1 MYSKPKRPRSRRS
14 DQGQFYMNAHPNCEA
29 CQIVESHDLH
39 HIITRATDGAEEDY
53 NYLALCVVC
62 HNTWHFVGRKAFA
75 VRYQHLSSKIQE
87 ACRGQGGKGGN

>member
-1 MYSKPKRPRSRRS
+1 MNYGRAKHPRSKRS
-14 DQGQFYMNAHPNCEA
+14 DAMQFYMNAHPNCEA
-29 CQIVESHDLH
+29 CGIVESHDGH
-39 HIITRATDGAEEDY
+39 HIITHATGGAEEDY

-87 ACRGQGGKGGN
+87 ACRRQGRKW